1 MCSRQAR
8 LPLLHWNVR
17 RWTTRATRK
26 GVERHKRTQLRCV
39 GEEGRGGFV
48 LLLTHRRSCGPG
60 VLAGVG
66 EALMSGKPQDAE
78 YVIGFIAAFS
88 LIAAYLFWC
97 GKCRM
102 RWSPALRKIHEIQ
115 DD

>member
-1 MCSRQAR
+1 MI
-8 LPLLHWNVR
+8 LLIPIFGYGGCEWLAFYRDKRNIERKLGIGNV
-17 RWTTRATRK
+17 TMAVFFAF
-26 GVERHKRTQLRCV
+26 GL
-39 GEEGRGGFV
+39 
-48 LLLTHRRSCGPG
+48 
-60 VLAGVG
+60 LAGVG

-88 LIAAYLFWC
+88 VIAAYLFWC